1 MSKKGLYG
9 YLVSEGLLLCLIEV
23 GKVCGWS
30 VQAVRILM
38 YTAILINTIIV
49 GYCFCHSGTNR
60 TKSSDRLVAY
70 AIFTTAAADFFMT
83 LIGVERG
90 FLPGIILFC
99 SVQIIYALY
108 LRLTI
113 KVLLIRIAFFA
124 AGLMAL
130 NMAGML
136 SLSNAL
142 GFLDLTLLLVN
153 AVIAWMPVGTKT
165 SLLFR
170 IGITL
175 FLCCDLSITCR
186 DLMIGDMHAMID
198 FLVWIFYIPSQ
209 VAITLSYLYSEHQQP
224 LAY

>member
-49 GYCFCHSGTNR
+49 GYCFCHAGTNR

-99 SVQIIYALY
+99 FVQIIYALY

-124 AGLMAL
+124 SGLMAL
-130 NMAGML
+130 NMAECLACQMRWGSWISRFCWSMRSSHGCRSAQRHL
-136 SLSNAL
+136 YCSGSGSLCSC
-142 GFLDLTLLLVN
+142 
-153 AVIAWMPVGTKT
+153 AVISPSHSGT
-165 SLLFR
+165 
-170 IGITL
+170 
-175 FLCCDLSITCR
+175 
-186 DLMIGDMHAMID
+186 
-198 FLVWIFYIPSQ
+198 
-209 VAITLSYLYSEHQQP
+209 
-224 LAY
+224 

>member
-1 MSKKGLYG
+1 MSKKGLFC

-99 SVQIIYALY
+99 CVQIIYALY

-113 KVLLIRIAFFA
+113 KLLLIRIAFFA
-124 AGLMAL
+124 AGLIAL

-175 FLCCDLSITCR
+175 FLCCDLSITFR
-186 DLMIGDMHAMID
+186 DLTIGDMHAIID

-209 VAITLSYLYSEHQQP
+209 AAITLSYLDSVHENDSR
-224 LAY
+224 L